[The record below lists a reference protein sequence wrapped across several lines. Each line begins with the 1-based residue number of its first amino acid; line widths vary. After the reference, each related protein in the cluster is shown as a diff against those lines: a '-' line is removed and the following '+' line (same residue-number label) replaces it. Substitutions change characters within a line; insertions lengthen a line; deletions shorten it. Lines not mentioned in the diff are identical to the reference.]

1 MPPLNARRTSAP
13 AMTRPREIQQTL
25 SRRAINWSGNEKFRT
40 GLTMHVQNR
49 TTPPSTAS
57 RVCWNKNLV
66 RCRPGSANVSTEP
79 SPNKLVQ
86 DLIDGG
92 CPPEMAA
99 SAASN
104 PYAGLTPRELLARHW
119 DPENHTW
126 KWPPHDGFK
135 DGAWTTTDHV
145 PDGQSLDRIGLINER
160 VGDFMGVEG
169 DSYPARGLAP
179 GTSGEYNVFRGTGA
193 TVPPGWEVRYGDA
206 APAFDQPGGATQWVV
221 VDEYGDTIKIH
232 TLVEGGIIEPV
243 SGPYHDKWVKN
254 QGRKHG

>member
-1 MPPLNARRTSAP
+1 
-13 AMTRPREIQQTL
+13 
-25 SRRAINWSGNEKFRT
+25 
-40 GLTMHVQNR
+40 
-49 TTPPSTAS
+49 
-57 RVCWNKNLV
+57 
-66 RCRPGSANVSTEP
+66 
-79 SPNKLVQ
+79 
-86 DLIDGG
+86 
-92 CPPEMAA
+92 MAA

-145 PDGQSLDRIGLINER
+145 PDGQGLDRIGLINER

-193 TVPPGWEVRYGDA
+193 TVPPGWEVRYGHA

-232 TLVEGGIIEPV
+232 TLVEEGIIEPV
-243 SGPYHDKWVKN
+243 SDRIMTSG
-254 QGRKHG
+254 